1 MRARGARIGA
11 VEVTVTPGD
20 VLAYVSG
27 RLAVPGQPFEPDRS
41 FVAAGADSLTLM
53 ALARSLEAEFGV
65 RVSVRELFTD
75 VDTPGK
81 LAGTVSARAA
91 ARQPVADPPDAATAP
106 AAPAGPAVSA
116 PSPVPA
122 QFPAEASQFAQPT
135 PVQAPPAAAAP
146 PPASSGGDAYEAAL
160 ALFTDQL
167 QLAGKMMTRFSE
179 LTAEQLKVLSALR
192 PGPAVATH
200 SVPSAPALS
209 RPGAD

>member
-1 MRARGARIGA
+1 M
-11 VEVTVTPGD
+11 TVTPGD
-20 VLAYVSG
+20 VLAFVSG
-27 RLAVPGQPFEPDRS
+27 RLAVPSQPFEPDRS
-41 FVAAGADSLTLM
+41 FVAAGSDSLTLM
-53 ALARSLEAEFGV
+53 ALARALEAEFGV

-81 LAGTVSARAA
+81 LAETVSARAA

-106 AAPAGPAVSA
+106 AATAPATPAGPTVSA

-135 PVQAPPAAAAP
+135 PVQAPPAAPAP

-209 RPGAD
+209 RPDADRSQAST